1 MCNYAYIRVSSR
13 EQNVARQVEA
23 MLEIGIKKKDMFID
37 KQSGKDFNREKY
49 QKLLRRLKSTDVV
62 YIKSIDRLG
71 RNYEE
76 IIEQW
81 KVITKEKNADI
92 FVLDFPLLNTTNQ
105 VGGVTG
111 KFLADLV
118 LQILSYVAQI
128 ERENIKQR
136 QAEGIRVAK
145 RNEIGRAHV

>member
-81 KVITKEKNADI
+81 KVIKKCRYFCIRFSAFKYDKPSWWCYRKVSCGFGSAD
-92 FVLDFPLLNTTNQ
+92 F
-105 VGGVTG
+105 
-111 KFLADLV
+111 
-118 LQILSYVAQI
+118 ILCCPD
-128 ERENIKQR
+128 
-136 QAEGIRVAK
+136 
-145 RNEIGRAHV
+145 